1 MIRRPPRSTRID
13 TLFPYTTLFRRID
26 CFVDADKMAFTPT
39 QRFRRGARL
48 AVELELGE
56 LDLGLLDIGTDANGV
71 DAHAGLR
78 RLAAFTEACAVALDR
93 KSTRLNSSH

>member
-1 MIRRPPRSTRID
+1 
-13 TLFPYTTLFRRID
+13 
-26 CFVDADKMAFTPT
+26 MAFTPT

-78 RLAAFTEACAVALDR
+78 RLAAFTEACAVALVELVHQR
-93 KSTRLNSSH
+93 QHILLRLQAAHLGEHRGLPALENGRASCRERVCQYV